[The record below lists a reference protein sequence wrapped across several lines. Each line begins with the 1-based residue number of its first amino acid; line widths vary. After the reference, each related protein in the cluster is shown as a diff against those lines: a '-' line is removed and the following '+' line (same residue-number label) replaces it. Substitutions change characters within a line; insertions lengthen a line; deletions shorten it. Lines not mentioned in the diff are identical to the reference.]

1 MKIGELAKAT
11 GLATSRIRFYEASGL
26 IKARRQNNGYREYGP
41 EAAMVLEIIG
51 SAQTVGFT
59 LKQIRELLPLDAN
72 NWQHDRLLGALKRKV
87 ADIEAL
93 QARLKRN
100 RASLLA
106 AIETIEN
113 RPTGLACADNT
124 KRVLAGLRSRGLL
137 LPRDAK

>member
-1 MKIGELAKAT
+1 
-11 GLATSRIRFYEASGL
+11 
-26 IKARRQNNGYREYGP
+26 
-41 EAAMVLEIIG
+41 MVLEIIG

-137 LPRDAK
+137 LPRGAK